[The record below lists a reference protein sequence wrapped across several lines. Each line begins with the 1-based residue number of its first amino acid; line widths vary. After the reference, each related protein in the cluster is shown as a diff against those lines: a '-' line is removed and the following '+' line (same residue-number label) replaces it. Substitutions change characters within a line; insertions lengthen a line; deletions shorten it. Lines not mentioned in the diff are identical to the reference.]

1 MQRGPPFLSQPSLQ
15 PPSRTRPVTPLRSC
29 PPFDYVIPLAPPAP
43 NPLIIFTRRSDSP
56 APGGPIPFTFH
67 YELATIPTIE
77 PAAFFNFF
85 FPFLLFSIF
94 FLFSPSFSLSLS
106 LARTCTHTHARER
119 SFPPLFPSCFASS
132 SSLSLFGSVRFS
144 GSFFAIHPSIQSRST
159 VHASPSVRA
168 RTRACTRIYIRTR
181 TFVFVSP
188 SMATLFHL
196 YARTPWISATGR
208 CMCSPRLEWY
218 LGISA
223 CVLPDAAPARATA
236 DRD

>member
-29 PPFDYVIPLAPPAP
+29 PLFDYVIPLAPPAP

-94 FLFSPSFSLSLS
+94 FLFSPSFSLSLTRS
-106 LARTCTHTHARER
+106 HVHTHTRARAFLSSFISFLLCFFLLSFPLWLRSILWLVLRYPSIYPVEVDRSRKSIRTCTYSRVYTYTYVCVR
-119 SFPPLFPSCFASS
+119 
-132 SSLSLFGSVRFS
+132 SSLFRLVWPLCFTCMPGLPGSLLPAG
-144 GSFFAIHPSIQSRST
+144 AC
-159 VHASPSVRA
+159 AA
-168 RTRACTRIYIRTR
+168 RDWNGT
-181 TFVFVSP
+181 
-188 SMATLFHL
+188 
-196 YARTPWISATGR
+196 
-208 CMCSPRLEWY
+208 
-218 LGISA
+218 
-223 CVLPDAAPARATA
+223 
-236 DRD
+236 